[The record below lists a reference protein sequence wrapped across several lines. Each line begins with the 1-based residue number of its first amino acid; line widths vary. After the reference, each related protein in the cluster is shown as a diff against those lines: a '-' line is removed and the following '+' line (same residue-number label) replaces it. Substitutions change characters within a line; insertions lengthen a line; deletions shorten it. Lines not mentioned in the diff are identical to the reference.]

1 MAGRRGGKT
10 FSRFGSGELAR
21 RLEREAEKN
30 SDAADATRYAVD
42 LDYYGGKQFVETAQE
57 AMTDFKNRPKI
68 VVLQNGNRMSF
79 FDPKTGTQIE
89 SSTIARDT
97 TRYDFYNVK
106 GDRVFMSGTTTT
118 SSGTVPPGAGAPA
131 AKEPPEDIREI
142 IQRTARDAFQSMNLQ
157 DAARYQ
163 QRLNELYGLMNQ
175 QVERDLRGGG
185 GIMGDVVDEAAAV
198 GSGTWAGIERSKEP
212 MFKAT
217 RAQQQFMR
225 RRNQTRLEQQYREE
239 QALGLGPESEPVP
252 PGQTRYS
259 QWGCVFVVRWENA
272 SGWMVI
278 SGPEADR
285 KYAMLG
291 ENNPPNWNDVIR
303 LVTQDWTA
311 LTGRDRPRTSGPSG
325 PGYESA
331 RSTSQRLQTG
341 PKTGARVYSRDD

>member
-1 MAGRRGGKT
+1 MSDWKAPGRRRKMRALLGG
-10 FSRFGSGELAR
+10 S
-21 RLEREAEKN
+21 
-30 SDAADATRYAVD
+30 AADSLRYAVNV
-42 LDYYGGKQFVETAQE
+42 DYYGMKQFVETAQE
-57 AMTDFKNRPKI
+57 AMTDFKDRPKVI
-68 VVLQNGNRMSF
+68 VTEAGDGRLSF
-79 FDPKTGTQIE
+79 FDSKTGTQIE
-89 SSTIARDT
+89 AAAIAREKEKFDLFNA
-97 TRYDFYNVK
+97 R
-106 GDRVFMSGTTTT
+106 GERVFFSGT
-118 SSGTVPPGAGAPA
+118 SPVFPLNAPGTPPP
-131 AKEPPEDIREI
+131 KEQNPPPESILEFLK
-142 IQRTARDAFQSMNLQ
+142 RTAGDAFQNMNLEE
-157 DAARYQ
+157 ARKYQ
-163 QRLNELYGLMNQ
+163 EKINALRGLMNQ
-175 QVERDLRGGG
+175 QLERDLQAGGLQNLTG
-185 GIMGDVVDEAAAV
+185 EPGLKNYYVDETASFPAQTYNDIV
-198 GSGTWAGIERSKEP
+198 RSQTP
-212 MFKAT
+212 AFKPT
-217 RAQQQFMR
+217 PAQTQFMR
-225 RRNQTRLEQQYREE
+225 RRTNRRLEEQYREE

-325 PGYESA
+325 PEYESA